1 MSPSARRIT
10 SRAHSCPTQ
19 TARSPAGRAVLP
31 RGALGRAQALMAA
44 AGFSLAAG
52 PALAQGLPFNIG
64 DAVRDAQQSQQAAP
78 QPQQAAPLVL
88 PKLAEPQLVLPG
100 KETLHV
106 RHIAVTGTAGLTVED
121 DKLRAVL
128 APYEG
133 KKLTLAEIYT
143 AADKVTALYREA
155 GYLVAKV
162 YVPQQDARSG
172 TLTFK
177 LVPGHYGKVSV
188 KNESRAKDFMLQGT
202 LDAQKVSSGELIE
215 QARLERA
222 MLLISDLAGAGMPRA
237 VIGAGATQGTSDFLF
252 DVPEQRMV
260 DGFLMGDNFGTPYTG
275 IWRASGGLN
284 INSPLGIGDRL
295 SAYGLVSNST
305 DMLNGRIAYALPLG
319 YDGLRLEVA
328 AFQTTYALGGT
339 YANLDATGVADGI
352 SASLLYPFLRSR
364 ADSIWGSAVYT
375 YKNLNDE
382 TLGVSYA
389 HRKINEGTLGLNRE
403 TSGVLPW
410 LNMPVVTSSSVAFT
424 FGNVDF
430 PAPDQ
435 ALANLLGADT
445 QGDFSKL
452 TASFVMTVALM
463 EKLSLSVNVRGQKS
477 FTGNLD
483 SSEQFG
489 LTGIFGVRSYY
500 EGLSGDSGWLVTPE
514 LKYALPDIYGW
525 HHSVSAF
532 ADVGGVAL
540 EDGSYTIT
548 QPDYV
553 QLGDIGIGYYG
564 NYEYMPGRNLLLK
577 AYLAWSVGGNEAQ
590 AGYSRGNTVGL
601 IQAGITF

>member
-1 MSPSARRIT
+1 
-10 SRAHSCPTQ
+10 
-19 TARSPAGRAVLP
+19 
-31 RGALGRAQALMAA
+31 MAA

-133 KKLTLAEIYT
+133 RKLTLAQIYE
-143 AADKVTALYREA
+143 AADRVTALYRDA

-177 LVPGHYGKVSV
+177 LVPGHYGKVTV
-188 KNESRAKDFMLQGT
+188 KNESRVKDFMLQGA

-305 DMLNGRIAYALPLG
+305 DMLNGRIAYSLPLG

-424 FGNVDF
+424 FGNMDF

-525 HHSVSAF
+525 HHAVSAF

>member
-1 MSPSARRIT
+1 MTRSRISAGS
-10 SRAHSCPTQ
+10 SRP
-19 TARSPAGRAVLP
+19 
-31 RGALGRAQALMAA
+31 GAMRVSGLALAA
-44 AGFSLAAG
+44 AVGLLAPAS
-52 PALAQGLPFNIG
+52 ALAQGLPFNIG

-78 QPQQAAPLVL
+78 QPQQVAPLVL
-88 PKLAEPQLVLPG
+88 PRLAEPQLVLPDTS
-100 KETLHV
+100 TLHV
-106 RHIAVTGTAGLTVED
+106 RHIAVTGTDGLAVSEE
-121 DKLRAVL
+121 KLRAVL

-133 KKLTLAEIYT
+133 RKLTLAEIYE
-143 AADKVTALYREA
+143 AADKVTALYRDT

-162 YVPQQDARSG
+162 YVPQQDARKG

-177 LVPGHYGKVSV
+177 LVPGRYGQVTV
-188 KNESRAKDFMLQGT
+188 KNDSRVRDFMVRGT
-202 LDAQKVSSGELIE
+202 LDTQKVLPGELIE

-237 VIGAGATQGTSDFLF
+237 VIGAGATQGASDVLF
-252 DVPEQRMV
+252 DVPEQRLI

-275 IWRASGGLN
+275 IWRASGGFN

-295 SAYGLVSNST
+295 SVFGLVSNST
-305 DMLNGRIAYALPLG
+305 DMLNGRVAYSLPLG
-319 YDGLRLEVA
+319 YDGLRAEVA
-328 AFQTTYALGGT
+328 AFRTTYALGDT
-339 YANLDATGVADGI
+339 YADLDATGVADGV
-352 SASLLYPFLRSR
+352 SATLLYPFKRSR

-382 TLGVSYA
+382 TMGVSYA
-389 HRKINEGTLGLNRE
+389 HRTINEGTVGLNRD
-403 TSGVLPW
+403 TSGVLFG
-410 LNMPVVTSSSVAFT
+410 LPVVTSAAVAFT

-430 PAPDQ
+430 PEADQ

-452 TASFVMTVALM
+452 TLSFVMTVALL

-477 FTGNLD
+477 FSGNLD
-483 SSEQFG
+483 SSEQFS

-525 HHSVSAF
+525 HHAVSAF

-540 EDGSYTIT
+540 ENGAYTIT

-553 QLGDIGIGYYG
+553 QLADIGLGYYG
-564 NYEYMPGRNLLLK
+564 NYEYSPGRNLLLK
-577 AYLAWSVGGNEAQ
+577 AYLAWSVGGNEAE
-590 AGYSRGNTVGL
+590 AGYSRGGTVGL
-601 IQAGITF
+601 IQAGFTF

>member
-1 MSPSARRIT
+1 MTRSRISAGSSRPGHILVRGIAST
-10 SRAHSCPTQ
+10 SGL
-19 TARSPAGRAVLP
+19 AR
-31 RGALGRAQALMAA
+31 AA
-44 AGFSLAAG
+44 AVALLVPA

-88 PKLAEPQLVLPG
+88 PRLAEPQMVLPD
-100 KETLHV
+100 KTTLHV
-106 RHIAVTGTAGLTVED
+106 RHIAVTGTEGLTVSEE
-121 DKLRAVL
+121 KLRAVL

-133 KKLTLAEIYT
+133 RKLTLAEIYA

-162 YVPQQDARSG
+162 YVPQQDARKG
-172 TLTFK
+172 TLVFK
-177 LVPGHYGKVSV
+177 LVPGRYGRVSV
-188 KNESRAKDFMLQGT
+188 KNDSRVNDFMLKGT
-202 LDAQKVSSGELIE
+202 LDTQKVTTGELIE

-237 VIGAGATQGTSDFLF
+237 VIGAGATQGASDFLF
-252 DVPEQRMV
+252 DVPEQRLV

-275 IWRASGGLN
+275 IWRASGGFN

-295 SAYGLVSNST
+295 SAFGLVSNST
-305 DMLNGRIAYALPLG
+305 DMLNGRVAYALPLG
-319 YDGLRLEVA
+319 YDGLRAEVA
-328 AFQTTYALGGT
+328 AFRTTYALGDT
-339 YANLDATGVADGI
+339 YADLDATGVADGI
-352 SASLLYPFLRSR
+352 SATLLYPVLRAR
-364 ADSIWGSAVYT
+364 AASIWGSAAYT

-389 HRKINEGTLGLNRE
+389 HRSINEGTVGLNGD
-403 TSGVLPW
+403 TSGVVPW
-410 LNMPVVTSSSVAFT
+410 LNMPVVTSTAVALT

-430 PAPDQ
+430 PDADQ

-452 TASFVMTVALM
+452 TLSFVMTVALL

-477 FTGNLD
+477 FSGNLD
-483 SSEQFG
+483 SSEQFS

-525 HHSVSAF
+525 HHAVSAF

-540 EDGSYTIT
+540 ENGAYTIT

-553 QLGDIGIGYYG
+553 QLGDIGLGYYG

-577 AYLAWSVGGNEAQ
+577 AYLAWSMGGNEAQ

-601 IQAGITF
+601 VQAGITF

>member
-1 MSPSARRIT
+1 MRVS
-10 SRAHSCPTQ
+10 
-19 TARSPAGRAVLP
+19 GL
-31 RGALGRAQALMAA
+31 ALAA
-44 AGFSLAAG
+44 AVGLLAPAS
-52 PALAQGLPFNIG
+52 ALAQGLPFNIG

-78 QPQQAAPLVL
+78 QPQQVAPLVL
-88 PKLAEPQLVLPG
+88 PRLAEPQLVLPDTS
-100 KETLHV
+100 TLHV
-106 RHIAVTGTAGLTVED
+106 RHIAVTGTDGLAVSEE
-121 DKLRAVL
+121 KLRAVL

-133 KKLTLAEIYT
+133 RKLTLAEIYE
-143 AADKVTALYREA
+143 AADKVTALYRDT

-162 YVPQQDARSG
+162 YVPQQDARKG

-177 LVPGHYGKVSV
+177 LVPGRYGQVTV
-188 KNESRAKDFMLQGT
+188 KNDSRVRDFMVRGT
-202 LDAQKVSSGELIE
+202 LDTQKVLPGELIE

-237 VIGAGATQGTSDFLF
+237 VIGAGATQGASDVLF
-252 DVPEQRMV
+252 DVPEQRLI

-275 IWRASGGLN
+275 IWRASGGFN

-295 SAYGLVSNST
+295 SVFGLVSNST
-305 DMLNGRIAYALPLG
+305 DMLNGRVAYSLPLG
-319 YDGLRLEVA
+319 YDGLRAEVA
-328 AFQTTYALGGT
+328 AFRTTYALGDT
-339 YANLDATGVADGI
+339 YADLDATGVADGV
-352 SASLLYPFLRSR
+352 SATLLYPFKRSR

-382 TLGVSYA
+382 TMGVSYA
-389 HRKINEGTLGLNRE
+389 HRTINEGTVGLNRD
-403 TSGVLPW
+403 TSGVLFG
-410 LNMPVVTSSSVAFT
+410 LPVVTSAAVAFT

-430 PAPDQ
+430 PEADQ

-452 TASFVMTVALM
+452 TLSFVMTVALL

-477 FTGNLD
+477 FSGNLD
-483 SSEQFG
+483 SSEQFS

-525 HHSVSAF
+525 HHAVSAF

-540 EDGSYTIT
+540 ENGAYTIT

-553 QLGDIGIGYYG
+553 QLADIGLGYYG
-564 NYEYMPGRNLLLK
+564 NYEYSPGRNLLLK
-577 AYLAWSVGGNEAQ
+577 AYLAWSVGGNEAE
-590 AGYSRGNTVGL
+590 AGYSRGGTVGL
-601 IQAGITF
+601 IQAGFTF

>member
-1 MSPSARRIT
+1 MRVSGAMSVS
-10 SRAHSCPTQ
+10 
-19 TARSPAGRAVLP
+19 GL
-31 RGALGRAQALMAA
+31 ALAA
-44 AGFSLAAG
+44 AVGLLVPAS
-52 PALAQGLPFNIG
+52 ALAQGLPFNIG

-78 QPQQAAPLVL
+78 QPQQVAPLVL
-88 PKLAEPQLVLPG
+88 PRLAEPQLVLPD
-100 KETLHV
+100 KTTLHV
-106 RHIAVTGTAGLTVED
+106 RHIAVTGTEGLAVEE

-133 KKLTLAEIYT
+133 RKLTLAEIYA

-162 YVPQQDARSG
+162 YVPQQDARKG
-172 TLTFK
+172 ALTFK
-177 LVPGHYGKVSV
+177 LVPGRYGQVSV
-188 KNESRAKDFMLQGT
+188 KNDSRVRDFMVRGT
-202 LDAQKVSSGELIE
+202 LDTQKVLPGELIE

-237 VIGAGATQGTSDFLF
+237 VIGAGATQGASDVLF
-252 DVPEQRMV
+252 DVPEQRLI

-275 IWRASGGLN
+275 IWRASGGFN

-295 SAYGLVSNST
+295 SAFGLVSNST
-305 DMLNGRIAYALPLG
+305 DMLNGRVAYSLPLG
-319 YDGLRLEVA
+319 YDGLRAEVA
-328 AFQTTYALGGT
+328 AFRTTYALGDT
-339 YANLDATGVADGI
+339 YADLDATGVADGV
-352 SASLLYPFLRSR
+352 SATLLYPFKRSR
-364 ADSIWGSAVYT
+364 AESIWGSAVYT

-382 TLGVSYA
+382 TMGISYA
-389 HRKINEGTLGLNRE
+389 HRTINEGTVGLNRD
-403 TSGVLPW
+403 TSGVLFG
-410 LNMPVVTSSSVAFT
+410 LPVVTSTAVAVT

-430 PAPDQ
+430 PEADQ

-445 QGDFSKL
+445 QGEFSKL
-452 TASFVMTVALM
+452 TLSFAMTVALL
-463 EKLSLSVNVRGQKS
+463 EKVSLSVNVRGQKS
-477 FTGNLD
+477 FSGNLD
-483 SSEQFG
+483 SSEQFS

-525 HHSVSAF
+525 HHAVSAF

-553 QLGDIGIGYYG
+553 QLADIGLGYYG
-564 NYEYMPGRNLLLK
+564 NYEYSPGRNLLLK
-577 AYLAWSVGGNEAQ
+577 AYLAWSVGGNEAE
-590 AGYSRGNTVGL
+590 AGYSRGGTVGL
-601 IQAGITF
+601 IQAGFTF